1 MPIVFLLSMVSFGA
15 TLLFPKSY
23 SLIVVRD
30 FLSSSTVAILK
41 HSVFKFLVVPTALI
55 WIMLANIEG
64 KVLLVRTSGGTMLE
78 CATMETQHH
87 KHTLS
92 LYHAT
97 CHPLCFTT
105 AQGFS

>member
-1 MPIVFLLSMVSFGA
+1 MVSFGA

-64 KVLLVRTSGGTMLE
+64 KVLLVLVRTMLE

-105 AQGFS
+105 AQGIS